1 MWFHYL
7 VLKLKI
13 VLASCNHRLSWLKIL
28 LKELGFVPKKPM
40 VLVSDNMAAIGIANN
55 RVQHDRTKHVEL
67 DKNNIKDNLDFG
79 SIEVPYTKSSN

>member
-1 MWFHYL
+1 
-7 VLKLKI
+7 
-13 VLASCNHRLSWLKIL
+13 
-28 LKELGFVPKKPM
+28 M

-79 SIEVPYTKSSN
+79 TIEVPYTKSSN